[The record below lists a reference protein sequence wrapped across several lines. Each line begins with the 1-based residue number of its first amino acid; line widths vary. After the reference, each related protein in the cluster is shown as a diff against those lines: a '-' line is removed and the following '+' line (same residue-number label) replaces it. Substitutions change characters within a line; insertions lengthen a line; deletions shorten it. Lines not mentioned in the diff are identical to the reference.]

1 MRTGTSLMP
10 ALAAGLFGLVMTACT
25 SLPNAPGSAVSPAE
39 ARAIAKEAWLYG
51 YAPIQGYQTFY
62 NQALNTQAPGYVGGL
77 NTFRHYSRTY
87 TPQDAEIV
95 TPNNDTPYSWAWL
108 DLRAEPIVLSLPSVP
123 APRYYVNQWFD
134 LYTHN
139 FAYTGVRATG
149 REPGNYLFAGPNW
162 KGNVPPGIT
171 RVYRAETEIVG
182 TLTRTQLNGP
192 ADVSTLQA
200 LQAQYRLIPLSAY
213 AGLPKPPAAPPLN
226 MPAWDKD
233 KAEGI
238 GFIGYLNAMLPL
250 MPTVPSEKATMERF
264 ARIGI
269 APGKPFDPTSLSPE
283 LRTAIEQGV
292 QDATKQLTET
302 ATVQKDSKKLFGT
315 REQLGDDYVMNR
327 SLGAMLGIY
336 GNTKEEAVYASQ
348 QTDPEGKLLDGNR
361 KWLLR
366 FAPGQLPPAD
376 LFWSI
381 TMYNLPQRLLV
392 DNPLNR
398 YSIGDRSPGLK
409 KNADGSMDIYL
420 QSTDPG
426 GDKTSNWLP
435 TPKGPF
441 FFVARFYGPRSNLI
455 DGSWSLP
462 PLTELK

>member
-25 SLPNAPGSAVSPAE
+25 SLPNAPGSAVSPAD
-39 ARAIAKEAWLYG
+39 ARTIAKEAWLYG

-139 FAYTGVRATG
+139 CAYTGVRATG

-200 LQAQYRLIPLSAY
+200 LQALAPARLHWFECPIAETHAHWAATRRLRA
-213 AGLPKPPAAPPLN
+213 AANAQGVLLAAAETQVGLAAFQTLFDEGLYDVF
-226 MPAWDKD
+226 MPDVKYCGGPWEMLRI
-233 KAEGI
+233 AER
-238 GFIGYLNAMLPL
+238 A
-250 MPTVPSEKATMERF
+250 A
-264 ARIGI
+264 A
-269 APGKPFDPTSLSPE
+269 
-283 LRTAIEQGV
+283 QGV
-292 QDATKQLTET
+292 QFSPHNPSGPVCSWHSLLVAAVAPVCDMLEIQFDESPLYDALQ
-302 ATVQKDSKKLFGT
+302 AGP
-315 REQLGDDYVMNR
+315 
-327 SLGAMLGIY
+327 SLPM
-336 GNTKEEAVYASQ
+336 E
-348 QTDPEGKLLDGNR
+348 D
-361 KWLLR
+361 
-366 FAPGQLPPAD
+366 GQLPVPVQAGSVLGVQPA
-376 LFWSI
+376 
-381 TMYNLPQRLLV
+381 LLAAHPYQAV
-392 DNPLNR
+392 PPGIETLLNR
-398 YSIGDRSPGLK
+398 
-409 KNADGSMDIYL
+409 
-420 QSTDPG
+420 
-426 GDKTSNWLP
+426 
-435 TPKGPF
+435 
-441 FFVARFYGPRSNLI
+441 
-455 DGSWSLP
+455 
-462 PLTELK
+462 